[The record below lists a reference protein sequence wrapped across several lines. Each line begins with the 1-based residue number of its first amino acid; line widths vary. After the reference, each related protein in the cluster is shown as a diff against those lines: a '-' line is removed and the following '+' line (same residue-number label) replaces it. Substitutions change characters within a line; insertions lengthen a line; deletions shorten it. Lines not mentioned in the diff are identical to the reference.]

1 MNILQAI
8 DDAAL
13 FGPWFRDAATWTVW
27 RAFLAALFG
36 LQMAPDQAEAFAK
49 YTGRTDAPTDV
60 ANEAWLICGRR
71 AGKSFMLALIA
82 VFLACFRD
90 YRPYLQPGE
99 RGTVIII
106 AADRKQARTIFR
118 YIRGLL
124 TRVPML
130 ARLIERETADSF
142 DLTNEISIEIGTASF
157 RSSRGYTIVAALADE
172 IAFWSTD
179 DSAANPDQEILDSLR
194 PGMATIPGAMLLCA
208 SSPYARR
215 GALHDAHTRY
225 FGKPGD
231 ILVWKAKTR
240 DMNPNVPQSLI
251 DRALER
257 DPAAAASE
265 WLAEFRQ
272 DISAFVDRRI
282 IESCVDPNEIE
293 RPYKASTR
301 YVTSPRYVAFVD
313 PSGGSSDS
321 MTLGIGHRDKDSII
335 VDVVREIVAPFDPES
350 ATEEFAKVLKS
361 YQITTVTGDRYAGEW
376 PRQAFRKRG
385 IQYEPSEQPKN
396 ALYTDLLPKLNSRSI
411 RLLDHP
417 RLINQLAALER
428 RTSRG
433 GKDTIDHPP
442 GGHDDVGNVVAGVA
456 ACVSNLARSTW
467 SQGPLGI

>member
-1 MNILQAI
+1 MNLLQAI
-8 DDAAL
+8 ADEAL
-13 FGPWFRDAATWTVW
+13 FAPWFRDAATWATW

-36 LQMAPDQAEAFAK
+36 LPMTADQGAAFAK
-49 YTGRTDAPTDV
+49 HTGRTDAPTEAAD
-60 ANEAWLICGRR
+60 EAWLICGRR

-82 VFLACFRD
+82 VFLACFKN

-99 RGTVIII
+99 RGTVIIV
-106 AADRKQARTIFR
+106 AADRRQARTIFR

-130 ARLIERETADSF
+130 SRMIERETADCF
-142 DLTNEISIEIGTASF
+142 DLTNDVSIEIGTASF
-157 RSSRGYTIVAALADE
+157 RSSRGYTIVAALCDE
-172 IAFWSTD
+172 IAFWQTD
-179 DSAANPDQEILDSLR
+179 DSANPDYEILDALR

-215 GALHDAHTRY
+215 GALHDAHARY
-225 FGKPGD
+225 FGKPGS
-231 ILVWKAKTR
+231 ILVWKATTR
-240 DMNPNVPQSLI
+240 DMNPSVPQSLV

-257 DPAAAASE
+257 DRAAAASE

-282 IESCVDPNEIE
+282 VESCVDANEIE
-293 RPYKASTR
+293 RPYKAST
-301 YVTSPRYVAFVD
+301 RYVAFVD

-321 MTLGIGHRDKDSII
+321 MTLGIGHRDKESIL
-335 VDVVREIVAPFDPES
+335 VDVVREIAAPFDPES
-350 ATEEFAKVLKS
+350 ATEEFSGVLKS
-361 YQITTVTGDRYAGEW
+361 YGIQQVTGDRYAGEW

-396 ALYTDLLPKLNSRSI
+396 SLYLDLLPKLNSRSI
-411 RLLDHP
+411 RLLDNV
-417 RLINQLAALER
+417 RSINQLAALER

-442 GGHDDVGNVVAGVA
+442 AGHDDVANAIAGVA
-456 ACVSNLARSTW
+456 ACVANQSRNTW
-467 SQGPLGI
+467 SQAPLGV